1 MDLPTGLTSTQ
12 KGKVNEY
19 LVAASI
25 VLASSG
31 RLSPFVPLSDDHGI
45 DLIALDKVSQHSIYL
60 QVKSAVANLKRKTV
74 QFDVQKSTFRP
85 VPNLLLLAV
94 LFEPATVSVGTSWL
108 IPMSEVPSVSID
120 QADKYALSPSPI
132 ATSRDRYQPYRH
144 EGPHALVA
152 SLLRRFDGAELGCMP
167 VA

>member
-1 MDLPTGLTSTQ
+1 MNLPAGLTSTQ

-25 VLASSG
+25 LLTSSG

-45 DLIALDKVSQHSIYL
+45 DLIALDKVSQRSLCL
-60 QVKSAVANLKRKTV
+60 QVKSAVASAKRKTV

-94 LFEPATVSVGTSWL
+94 LFEPTTVSIGTSWL
-108 IPMSEVPSVSID
+108 IPMADVPSVSVD
-120 QADKYALSPSPI
+120 QPGKYALSPSIEP
-132 ATSRDRYQPYRH
+132 TSKDRYLRYKH
-144 EGPHALVA
+144 EGPHSLVSALLHA
-152 SLLRRFDGAELGCMP
+152 FEAPMNP
-167 VA
+167 

>member
-1 MDLPTGLTSTQ
+1 MDLPAGLTSTQ

-25 VLASSG
+25 LLASSG

-45 DLIALDKVSQHSIYL
+45 DLIALDKVSQRSICL
-60 QVKSAVANLKRKTV
+60 QVKSAVASAKRKTV

-108 IPMSEVPSVSID
+108 IPMVDVPSVSVD
-120 QADKYALSPSPI
+120 QPDKYALSPSPV
-132 ATSRDRYQPYRH
+132 ASSRDRYQPYRH
-144 EGPHALVA
+144 EGPHALVE
-152 SLLRRFDGAELGCMP
+152 SLLWQFDGGCFP
-167 VA
+167 GVQL

>member
-1 MDLPTGLTSTQ
+1 MDLPVGLTSTQ

-25 VLASSG
+25 LLASSG

-45 DLIALDKVSQHSIYL
+45 DLIALDKASQRSVYL
-60 QVKSAVANLKRKTV
+60 QVKSAVASHKRKTV

-94 LFEPATVSVGTSWL
+94 LFEPTTVSVGTSWL
-108 IPMSEVPSVSID
+108 IPMADVPSVSVD
-120 QADKYALSPSPI
+120 QSDKYALTPSTV
-132 ATSRDRYQPYRH
+132 ATSRDRYQRYRH
-144 EGPHALVA
+144 EGPHSLVA
-152 SLLRRFDGAELGCMP
+152 ALLEMLDRPQAN
-167 VA
+167 

>member
-1 MDLPTGLTSTQ
+1 MDFPAGLTSTQ

-25 VLASSG
+25 LLASSG

-45 DLIALDKVSQHSIYL
+45 DLIALDKSSQRSVYL
-60 QVKSAVANLKRKTV
+60 QVKSAIANAKRKTV

-94 LFEPATVSVGTSWL
+94 LFEPTTVSVGTSWL
-108 IPMSEVPSVSID
+108 IPMADVPSVSVE
-120 QADKYALSPSPI
+120 QPDKYALSPSPV

-144 EGPHALVA
+144 EGPHALVET
-152 SLLRRFDGAELGCMP
+152 LLRRFDRATTSS
-167 VA
+167 